1 MRLLIHGSRIEVVSC
16 QERLRSTKI
25 LPCGVAKAGWPEPLA
40 DQADVDRVIGPAS
53 EMQTGSS
60 TLQPTKPESATP
72 ARRREQ
78 RRPLWRRVSRRAP
91 APGGWKL
98 IERIR
103 TGHRWIGGVS
113 AVFVLSLAVTGVLLN
128 HPELLGVDDS
138 RSRVI
143 AYDPMATDVLYR
155 GSDHALD
162 RSLDGGVTWQEVPML
177 FPAQGV
183 IRSIDGGVVWESF
196 SIGFRPAAE
205 GIKLRRLA
213 VSPLEEMSLIT
224 SAGTYV
230 SDAGG
235 ENWRP
240 TGDPSSIDLY
250 KAIHQIHSGYYFA
263 NWFKY
268 VHDGAGIA
276 LISLVF
282 TGFFLLRRRNIKFR
296 RGFRS

>member
-1 MRLLIHGSRIEVVSC
+1 M
-16 QERLRSTKI
+16 
-25 LPCGVAKAGWPEPLA
+25 
-40 DQADVDRVIGPAS
+40 
-53 EMQTGSS
+53 
-60 TLQPTKPESATP
+60 
-72 ARRREQ
+72 
-78 RRPLWRRVSRRAP
+78 
-91 APGGWKL
+91 

-177 FPAQGV
+177 FPAQGVVDIVFVPGSSDHIYVVLEDLGV